1 LPTIAD
7 IDQDGK
13 PEILVGSVNYYNQSD
28 PCRLFC
34 IDGSDR
40 VKWSYVTGAA
50 ISSGSTV
57 ADIQGDGKLEVVVT
71 GSNKT
76 YCLNATGASVWNF
89 TSVGTA
95 RFSPAV
101 ADVDGDGRKEVVVGW
116 SDGSVYC
123 LNASGI
129 LKWSYLAGYTN
140 YLSSSSVADLDG
152 DGRPEIVFS
161 SGGKT
166 IYCLDGSG
174 DLEWSLPIDASVT
187 YPPTLANV
195 DMDNDLE
202 IVFGTSD
209 SYSSVQW
216 VNGGIVYCL
225 NGSGVTEWTYATGDS
240 IYNPPAVADIDLDG
254 NPEVVVLVGSSVYCL
269 TAFPA
274 PQLLIPGS
282 VAIILVGLASAFIAM
297 TAVTMVRR
305 NRGVRTGSRRR
316 RRGSASRSNR

>member
-1 LPTIAD
+1 M
-7 IDQDGK
+7 
-13 PEILVGSVNYYNQSD
+13 
-28 PCRLFC
+28 
-34 IDGSDR
+34 DGSGG
-40 VKWSYVTGAA
+40 VKWSYATGAT
-50 ISSGSTV
+50 ISSSSTV
-57 ADIQGDGKLEVVVT
+57 ADVQGDGKLEVVVS

-76 YCLNATGASVWNF
+76 YCLNAAGASVWNF
-89 TSVGTA
+89 TSAGRT

-129 LKWSYLAGYTN
+129 LKWSYQTGYEE
-140 YLSSSSVADLDG
+140 YLSYSSVADLDG

-174 DLEWSLPIDASVT
+174 DLKWSHPIDASVSH
-187 YPPTLANV
+187 PPTLANV

-209 SYSSVQW
+209 GYSSGQW

-240 IYNPPAVADIDLDG
+240 IYNPPVVADIDLDG
-254 NPEVVVLVGSSVYCL
+254 NPEVVVLVGSLAYCL

-274 PQLLIPGS
+274 PQVLIPGS
-282 VAIILVGLASAFIAM
+282 VAIVLVGLVSALIAM

-316 RRGSASRSNR
+316 RRGTAYGSRR